1 MKRPTVPM
9 GRNTRQRSVCR
20 PAILC
25 GLIAGLS
32 LAGCVTTTS
41 TAEIA
46 ASLPPVSAEAGAL
59 ADSPSAVTSSAMP
72 GTGRLLLP
80 NATALPGEN
89 FLLSMPG
96 TGLFGP
102 YAVDELLR
110 RLGSMPHPFEYV
122 IARDFIPAGGLTT
135 TLFVEDEPEP
145 GITCVLAVRPADAGR
160 TTATVMRN
168 CVPGDRARALA
179 PMSIS
184 AL

>member
-9 GRNTRQRSVCR
+9 GRNTRRHPACR

-25 GLIAGLS
+25 GLIWSLS
-32 LAGCVTTTS
+32 LGGCVTTTS

-46 ASLPPVSAEAGAL
+46 ASLPPVSTEAGTL
-59 ADSPSAVTSSAMP
+59 ADSTYAPTSPALP
-72 GTGRLLLP
+72 ATGRRLLP

-89 FLLSMPG
+89 FQLSIPG

-102 YAVDELLR
+102 YSVDEILR

-122 IARDFIPAGGLTT
+122 IARDFVTAGGLTT
-135 TLFVEDEPEP
+135 TLFVEDEPQP
-145 GITCVLAVRPADAGR
+145 GITCVLAIRPADAGR
-160 TTATVMRN
+160 STATVMRN
-168 CVPGDRARALA
+168 CVPGDRASALA
-179 PMSIS
+179 PMATS